1 MRKGTGWRVWEEQED
16 LREVLASDGEAVT
29 QEKGIQEE
37 LPSGEGPVADA
48 EQEKDVIEICVKESQ
63 DWEWEV

>member
-16 LREVLASDGEAVT
+16 LREVPASDGEAVT